1 MTPTALDGI
10 LCLQLSVAWAG
21 EGRCEPTRLG
31 WWPTDLVDPAGGGDL
46 FARLVP
52 RTHEWAALQAVR
64 EAARRVDAKARKAM
78 DAPDEIRTLFHLGF
92 RLDER
97 LSERLAKYKC
107 SGFAPHKAL
116 PGLFDFGAVFNRDL
130 LANWL
135 IAGAEGVEYQVVPGG
150 RELQGDIPA
159 EMDALV
165 TYLAA
170 ALVPLPDQY
179 PMPFVRCAL
188 DEDIPSAPLP
198 ERVDPVTL
206 GEIEA
211 LKALLRRDHAKRKR
225 KGAQSTETCACGYD
239 GPVDYGKVDAACSA
253 LKKLLC
259 TEAAP

>member
-1 MTPTALDGI
+1 MTPAALDSI
-10 LCLQLSVAWAG
+10 LCLQLTVAWAG
-21 EGRCEPTRLG
+21 EGRCEPARLG
-31 WWPTDLVDPAGGGDL
+31 WWQTDLVDPAGGGDL

-78 DAPDEIRTLFHLGF
+78 DTPDEIRTLFHFGF
-92 RLDER
+92 KLDEK

-107 SGFAPHKAL
+107 SGFAPGKAL
-116 PGLFDFGAVFNRDL
+116 PNLFDFEAPFDRTQFARWLGAARY
-130 LANWL
+130 
-135 IAGAEGVEYQVVPGG
+135 EVVPGG
-150 RELQGDIPA
+150 RALQGDIPT
-159 EMDALV
+159 EIDALA

-170 ALVPLPDQY
+170 ALVPLSDQY

-188 DEDIPSAPLP
+188 DEDVPSAPLP
-198 ERVDPVTL
+198 EKVDPVTL

-225 KGAQSTETCACGYD
+225 KGAQSSKACACGHQ

-253 LKKLLC
+253 LKKLLR